1 MRKEMFLTGEEM
13 FEELKG
19 ENNHKYLNFIDPA
32 FKEFI
37 EKCYNHAQ
45 ADLEKIEYENKVCE
59 IVIDHLIRG
68 GFLNS
73 KGRQIFVDLL
83 LTSAFLHSLYF
94 DEKDLVTSITKPR
107 AEFLQIAEELNMPEQ
122 YTDAIFEAIEAQL
135 GAATPIR
142 ACKPGANTP
151 QEVLSESI
159 FIARML
165 YKWGK

>member
-1 MRKEMFLTGEEM
+1 
-13 FEELKG
+13 
-19 ENNHKYLNFIDPA
+19 
-32 FKEFI
+32 
-37 EKCYNHAQ
+37 
-45 ADLEKIEYENKVCE
+45 
-59 IVIDHLIRG
+59 
-68 GFLNS
+68 
-73 KGRQIFVDLL
+73 
-83 LTSAFLHSLYF
+83 
-94 DEKDLVTSITKPR
+94 
-107 AEFLQIAEELNMPEQ
+107 MPEQ